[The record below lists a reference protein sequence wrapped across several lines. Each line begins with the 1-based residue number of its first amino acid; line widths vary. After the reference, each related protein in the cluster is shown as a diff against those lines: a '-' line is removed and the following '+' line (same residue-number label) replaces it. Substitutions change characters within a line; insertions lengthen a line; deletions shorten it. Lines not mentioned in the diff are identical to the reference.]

1 MRSGGAMPVGEPDQL
16 VRSLEG
22 LPVAAILTELTN
34 HRFVGVNEQATAIFG
49 LPADELIGTDVLT
62 RVYPRDREAA
72 RQAYAAMASKA
83 IDGYQVRRRIVTP
96 DGTPVSID
104 IWGRR
109 VEGTEG
115 LYGLWILVNTA
126 ESAALTPML
135 MMGAAAVVLAVTD
148 HDWRIEYM
156 SADAHLLGVK
166 GSELRGFPLLGL
178 VHPSDADEFLAAVAR
193 TATDQVAVT
202 VRTRLRVGS
211 EGWAERYCLIVRMCE
226 HQPPRLGVVISAAPT
241 EAGAP
246 PLASALHENMRQ
258 CALEANA
265 AQTLDALP
273 ALARL
278 PHGSELS
285 ARQSEIVARLVAGER
300 ASAIARAMFL
310 SPSTVRNHLVAIYRK
325 FGVHSQ
331 AELLAALLRAVAQLE
346 P

>member
-1 MRSGGAMPVGEPDQL
+1 MPVGEPDQL

-22 LPVAAILTELTN
+22 LPVAAILTELTS
-34 HRFVGVNEQATAIFG
+34 HRFVGVNERATEVFG
-49 LPADELIGTDVLT
+49 LPADKLIGTDVLT
-62 RVYPRDREAA
+62 RIDPRDREAA
-72 RQAYAAMASKA
+72 RMAYSAMASKV

-96 DGTPVSID
+96 DGSEVTLDV
-104 IWGRR
+104 WGRR
-109 VEGTEG
+109 VEGAAG
-115 LYGLWILVNTA
+115 LYGLWILVHATD
-126 ESAALTPML
+126 SATLAQML
-135 MMGAAAVVLAVTD
+135 MMGAPAVVLAVTD

-156 SADAHLLGVK
+156 SADAHLLGAQ

-178 VHPSDADEFLAAVAR
+178 VHPAAADEFLGAIAR

-202 VRTRLRVGS
+202 IRTRLRVGS
-211 EGWAERYCLIVRMCE
+211 EGWADRYCLIVRMCE

-241 EAGAP
+241 EAEP
-246 PLASALHENMRQ
+246 PLSASGLDENVRQ

-273 ALARL
+273 ALAGL

-285 ARQSEIVARLVAGER
+285 ARQSEVVARLVAGER
-300 ASAIARAMFL
+300 PSEIARSMFL

-331 AELLAALLRAVAQLE
+331 AELLAALLRAVGQQE
-346 P
+346 D